1 MRRWIAVL
9 WHLSSL
15 LLAAALYFLF
25 VLPRWWELT
34 GDISHTLGTAMRIA
48 CGVLV
53 GLTALPV
60 VFTLLKSRRPEFGTP
75 RLALSLRVWSI
86 VAHVLAGLLILGT
99 AIAEIW
105 VSLDDAGQI
114 LFACYGAA
122 AAIAVL
128 GALAFYL
135 AYVAEM
141 PPPPPKPL
149 KPKTEKKRGRKRD
162 AEHAAEEDAHE
173 ATKEDT
179 EDTTED
185 TEPAEPAAGEP
196 VAGADASAGDEAD
209 GQDQDGLEDGAPGP
223 DDTDEPKDT
232 DEPEDADE
240 PAEPEG
246 AESASGR
253 RLRNRRPRGK
263 GRGAPGGVAVSED

>member
-15 LLAAALYFLF
+15 LLAAALFFLF

-86 VAHVLAGLLILGT
+86 VAHVLAGLLILGA
-99 AIAEIW
+99 AIVEIW

-162 AEHAAEEDAHE
+162 AEHAADEDAHK

-179 EDTTED
+179 EDTTEPTKED
-185 TEPAEPAAGEP
+185 TEPAESEP
-196 VAGADASAGDEAD
+196 VAGADASAG
-209 GQDQDGLEDGAPGP
+209 DGAPGP

-232 DEPEDADE
+232 DEPDDTEE

-263 GRGAPGGVAVSED
+263 GRGGPGGVAVSED